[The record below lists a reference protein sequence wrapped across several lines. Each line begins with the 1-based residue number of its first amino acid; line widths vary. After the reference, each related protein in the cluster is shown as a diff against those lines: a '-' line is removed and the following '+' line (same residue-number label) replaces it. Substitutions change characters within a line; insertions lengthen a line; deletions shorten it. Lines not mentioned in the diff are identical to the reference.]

1 MPRDFKRMAS
11 RRPFRFRISS
21 RLSAPIAAAIVPGS
35 YEQSP
40 APSNVPTPPLVQ
52 SPLRGGVHIEAGP
65 SLAPAAP
72 AVPVPAPAVD
82 SGSPTRFFPTTWWNL
97 SSTMKLVLVHQV
109 GEEIGGET
117 VEAQNK
123 AMEMLGMSDDEMNDL
138 CDLDDR
144 EYTRAVQYRGR
155 YCSLRQLS
163 PQPSSHRH
171 SLNPVQ
177 SQQLAEL
184 EKKQMDNMKAEALA
198 GALVKQE
205 DVEYARRFVQERA
218 PTDTPLRRAIL
229 SALER
234 HVGQDYVKE
243 PISAFLRPNPDSDD
257 E

>member
-1 MPRDFKRMAS
+1 MPRNFKRMVVKTPLRFQDQYPAS
-11 RRPFRFRISS
+11 RPRSQPL
-21 RLSAPIAAAIVPGS
+21 LSQAPTNNGDPGS
-35 YEQSP
+35 
-40 APSNVPTPPLVQ
+40 SNVPTPAVQ
-52 SPLRGGVHIEAGP
+52 SPLRGGDMEAGP
-65 SLAPAAP
+65 SAS
-72 AVPVPAPAVD
+72 PAPAVD

-97 SSTMKLVLVHQV
+97 SSTMNLVLVHQV

-123 AMEMLGMSDDEMNDL
+123 AMRYLGMSDDEMNDL

-144 EYTRAVQYRGR
+144 EYTRAVQFETDTAAYDN
-155 YCSLRQLS
+155 YLLNL
-163 PQPSSHRH
+163 PLTATA
-171 SLNPVQ
+171 LNPVQ

>member
-1 MPRDFKRMAS
+1 M
-11 RRPFRFRISS
+11 
-21 RLSAPIAAAIVPGS
+21 
-35 YEQSP
+35 
-40 APSNVPTPPLVQ
+40 
-52 SPLRGGVHIEAGP
+52 EAGP
-65 SLAPAAP
+65 SAS
-72 AVPVPAPAVD
+72 PAPAVD

-97 SSTMKLVLVHQV
+97 SSTMNLVLVHQV

-123 AMEMLGMSDDEMNDL
+123 AMRYLGMSDDEMNDL

-144 EYTRAVQYRGR
+144 EYTRAVQFETDTAAYDN
-155 YCSLRQLS
+155 YLLNL
-163 PQPSSHRH
+163 PLTATA
-171 SLNPVQ
+171 LNPVQ

>member
-1 MPRDFKRMAS
+1 MPSDRFRKNLKTPLRLRDSLPAS
-11 RRPFRFRISS
+11 RPRMQGVMSQP
-21 RLSAPIAAAIVPGS
+21 
-35 YEQSP
+35 SP
-40 APSNVPTPPLVQ
+40 APSNVPSAVVQ
-52 SPLRGGVHIEAGP
+52 SPLRGGVYMEAGP

-72 AVPVPAPAVD
+72 GVPVPAPAVD

-123 AMEMLGMSDDEMNDL
+123 AMRYLGMSDDEMNDL
-138 CDLDDR
+138 CDLDER
-144 EYTRAVQYRGR
+144 EYARAVQFEADTAAYDN
-155 YCSLRQLS
+155 YLLSLPLTATA
-163 PQPSSHRH
+163 
-171 SLNPVQ
+171 LNPVQ

-205 DVEYARRFVQERA
+205 DVEYAQRFVQERA

-243 PISAFLRPNPDSDD
+243 PISTFLRPNPDSDD

>member
-1 MPRDFKRMAS
+1 M
-11 RRPFRFRISS
+11 
-21 RLSAPIAAAIVPGS
+21 
-35 YEQSP
+35 
-40 APSNVPTPPLVQ
+40 
-52 SPLRGGVHIEAGP
+52 EAGP
-65 SLAPAAP
+65 SAS
-72 AVPVPAPAVD
+72 PAPALTIEP
-82 SGSPTRFFPTTWWNL
+82 GSPTRFYFPTTWWNL

-123 AMEMLGMSDDEMNDL
+123 AMRYLGMSDDEMNDL

-144 EYTRAVQYRGR
+144 EYTRAVQFETDTAAYDN
-155 YCSLRQLS
+155 YLLNL
-163 PQPSSHRH
+163 PLTATA
-171 SLNPVQ
+171 LNPVQ